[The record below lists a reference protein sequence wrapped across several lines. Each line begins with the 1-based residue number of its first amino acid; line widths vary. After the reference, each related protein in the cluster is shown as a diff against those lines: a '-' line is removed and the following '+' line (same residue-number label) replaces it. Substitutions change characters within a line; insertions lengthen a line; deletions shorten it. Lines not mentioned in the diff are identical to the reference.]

1 MNKPEIYDSSI
12 NTPLLVQEVR
22 ELYHYKYLLSQ
33 LIRRDILTRY
43 KRSFLGIAWTMLNPL
58 GTMVV
63 LTIVFSH
70 LFGTTADYPVYV
82 LSGLLAW
89 NFFSKSTT
97 AAMRSM
103 LWGGDLL
110 KKIYLPRSSFC
121 LSAIGTEIVN
131 LILSLVPMAF
141 VMILT
146 GFKFHLSIIF
156 LPLSILTISLL
167 ALGVAL
173 LLSTFSVIFPDVVEM
188 YEIILIAW
196 MYMTPIIYPA
206 SMFPERYKFILTLNP
221 LTYFIELFH
230 IPLYQGRFP
239 TWMEFWPALVIGIL
253 MLVTG
258 WFFFSKKIDE
268 FAYRV

>member
-1 MNKPEIYDSSI
+1 MNSPDIYDSSQKI
-12 NTPLLVQEVR
+12 PILIQEVR
-22 ELYHYKYLLSQ
+22 ELYRYQYLLTQ

-63 LTIVFSH
+63 MTIVFSN
-70 LFGTTADYPVYV
+70 LFGTTQDYPVYV

-89 NFFSKSTT
+89 NFFSKSTL
-97 AAMRSM
+97 AAMKSM

-131 LILSLVPMAF
+131 LILSLVPMAL
-141 VMILT
+141 VMLVT
-146 GFKFHLSIIF
+146 GFKFHLSMSF
-156 LPLSILTISLL
+156 LPLSILTISLF
-167 ALGVAL
+167 ALGIAL
-173 LLSTFSVIFPDVVEM
+173 LLSTFSVVFPDVAEM
-188 YEIILIAW
+188 YEIILVAW
-196 MYMTPIIYPA
+196 MYLTPIIYPA
-206 SMFPERYKFILTLNP
+206 SMFPERYKYFLTLNP
-221 LTYFIELFH
+221 MTYFIELFH

-239 TWMEFWPALVIGIL
+239 TWMEFWPALVIGL
-253 MLVTG
+253 SVLVIG
-258 WFFFSKKIDE
+258 WLFFSKKIDE